1 MMRKRLLVL
10 GGVILVVAAIVLLT
24 RGGVLGKK
32 TTACQSFIAT
42 IQKGDAQKSYNM
54 LSATAQK
61 SLKLSDWQKQVPDYR
76 LAYGRDTVP
85 KLASDANKTSLNSSS
100 DSLVEV
106 YNISY
111 QGMNYEATCYL
122 QKSGTSYAVD
132 GFVSKVKY

>member
-1 MMRKRLLVL
+1 MRKRLLVL
-10 GGVILVVAAIVLLT
+10 GGVVLVVVVVLVLT
-24 RGGVLGKK
+24 RGGVVGKK

-54 LSATAQK
+54 FSAAAQK

-85 KLASDANKTSLNSSS
+85 KLVSDANKTSLNSSS

-106 YNISY
+106 YDINY
-111 QGMNYEATCYL
+111 QGMNFEATCYL
-122 QKSGTSYAVD
+122 QKSGTSYTVD